1 MNGNSQSAAALET
14 ADEVGQIKQ
23 VVDLVKE
30 NKLMSALVV
39 FVLWQT
45 GTLLSI
51 YNEAGGAICG

>member
-1 MNGNSQSAAALET
+1 MNGNNQPAAAVEV
-14 ADEVGQIKQ
+14 ADEVGQVKQ

-30 NKLMSALVV
+30 NKLMTALVV

-45 GTLLSI
+45 GTLLSF

>member
-1 MNGNSQSAAALET
+1 MNGNNQPSAAVEV
-14 ADEVGQIKQ
+14 ADEVGQVKQ

-30 NKLMSALVV
+30 NKLMTALVV

-45 GTLLSI
+45 GTLLSF